1 MEKREFEEP
10 VAEAPAS
17 DVLDGEPASAPAPR
31 RGFAMMLMVV
41 SSVAISFGGLIMRSI
56 EDAGAWQINFYRS
69 LAMIAAIGV
78 ILMVQYRRQTLSR
91 IAGIGKAGV
100 WAGLLIAMAGIFF
113 VQAISNTTVANT
125 MFTLSAIPFITA
137 ALAWAF
143 LKEHLARVTLIAM
156 TAAAFGV
163 IIMVADGFGLGSAYG
178 NLMALATAC
187 GFAGFTVIVRSN
199 RHIDMLPT
207 LLVSGVMIAAVS
219 VAMQYDNLGIS
230 LHDMLL
236 CFLWGGI
243 LSGLGNGMFIVASR
257 HLVAAELTL
266 FMLLEFALSPLWVW
280 IFVGETPTR
289 LALAGGA
296 MVIGSVA
303 VPALLELRG
312 SGRRLRRGRPSPG

>member
-1 MEKREFEEP
+1 MDERDFEGPAAETP
-10 VAEAPAS
+10 VAQEAGSS
-17 DVLDGEPASAPAPR
+17 DAVPPR
-31 RGFAMMLMVV
+31 RAFAMMLMVV
-41 SSVAISFGGLIMRSI
+41 SSVAISFGGLIMRSMM
-56 EDAGAWQINFYRS
+56 DADAWQINFYRS

-78 ILMVQYRRQTLSR
+78 ILVLQYRRETITR
-91 IAGIGKAGV
+91 IAGIGMAGV
-100 WAGLLIAMAGIFF
+100 WAGLLIAVAGISFI
-113 VQAISNTTVANT
+113 QAISNTTVANT

-137 ALAWAF
+137 ALAWFF
-143 LKEHLARVTLIAM
+143 LKENLARITLVAM
-156 TAAAFGV
+156 AAAALGV
-163 IIMVADGFGLGSAYG
+163 AIMVGDGFGLGSAYG

-207 LLVSGVMIAAVS
+207 LLVSGVMIAVVAAV
-219 VAMQYDNLGIS
+219 MQYDNLGIS

-243 LSGLGNGMFIVASR
+243 LSGLGNGMFIIASR

-280 IFVGETPTR
+280 IFVGETPTH
-289 LALAGGA
+289 LAMVGGA

-303 VPALLELRG
+303 VRTLLELRG
-312 SGRRLRRGRPSPG
+312 SGRRLKRGRPSPG